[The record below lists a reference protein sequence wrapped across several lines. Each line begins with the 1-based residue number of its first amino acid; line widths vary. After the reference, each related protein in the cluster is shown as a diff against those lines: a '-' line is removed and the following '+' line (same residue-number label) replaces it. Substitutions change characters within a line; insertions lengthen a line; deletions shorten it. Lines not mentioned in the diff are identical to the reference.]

1 MKYNVN
7 IREEIF
13 GATVSIVETGKREY
27 VNKEELKK
35 ILEEKNSLKIL

>member
-35 ILEEKNSLKIL
+35 ILEEKKIP